1 MVKKVLKFL
10 PVFSLIVVIPSCITQ
25 PVLNLNHEPL
35 PRLADGSTY
44 KKKQVHEAIL
54 RACKRRGWVAQPKKK
69 GLIEASINVRMHR
82 AKIEIRY
89 DETKIS
95 ILYIDSYDLDYAD
108 GYIHR
113 NYNRWITY
121 LYRTILSELHSN
133 TQ

>member
-25 PVLNLNHEPL
+25 PVLNLNNEPL
-35 PRLADGSTY
+35 PRLANGSTY
-44 KKKQVHEAIL
+44 TKKQVHEAIL
-54 RACKRRGWVAQPKKK
+54 RACKQRGWVAQPKKK

-89 DETKIS
+89 DENKIS
-95 ILYIDSYDLDYAD
+95 ILYIDSYDLGYSD

-121 LYRTILSELHSN
+121 LYRSILSELHSL
-133 TQ
+133 T